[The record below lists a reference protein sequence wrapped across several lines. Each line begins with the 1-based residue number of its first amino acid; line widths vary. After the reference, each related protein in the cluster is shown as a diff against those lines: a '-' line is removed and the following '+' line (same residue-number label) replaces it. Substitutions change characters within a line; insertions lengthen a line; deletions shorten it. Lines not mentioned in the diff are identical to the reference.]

1 MSQMTNPGRLIIIS
15 GPSGSGKSTVVQ
27 RLLAECQLPL
37 ELSVSATTRSP
48 RPGEVDGKDYHFL
61 SHESFTQKREAGE
74 FLEAKEVFGLGT
86 WYGTLRSVVSAGLNQ
101 GKWVILEIDVQGA
114 LAVLGEFPQAITV
127 FVHPGSMTEL
137 ENRLRHRATDSED
150 AIRRRLD
157 VAAEEMALR
166 HHYTH
171 EIINETLD
179 KTVGQ
184 LDQLLQQYQGEKI
197 PCSKS

>member
-1 MSQMTNPGRLIIIS
+1 
-15 GPSGSGKSTVVQ
+15 
-27 RLLAECQLPL
+27 
-37 ELSVSATTRSP
+37 
-48 RPGEVDGKDYHFL
+48 
-61 SHESFTQKREAGE
+61 
-74 FLEAKEVFGLGT
+74 
-86 WYGTLRSVVSAGLNQ
+86 
-101 GKWVILEIDVQGA
+101 
-114 LAVLGEFPQAITV
+114 
-127 FVHPGSMTEL
+127 MTEL

>member
-1 MSQMTNPGRLIIIS
+1 MTCGKLIIIS
-15 GPSGSGKSTVVQ
+15 GPSGAGKSSVVK
-27 RLLAECQLPL
+27 RLIAESSLPL
-37 ELSVSATTRSP
+37 TLSVSATTRLP
-48 RPGEVDGKDYHFL
+48 RPGEVDGRDYHFL
-61 SHESFTQKREAGE
+61 SHEDFSLRRERGE
-74 FLEAKEVFGLGT
+74 FLECKEVFGRGT
-86 WYGTLRSVVSAGLNQ
+86 WYGTLLETVSTGLNL
-101 GKWVILEIDVQGA
+101 GKWLILEIDVQGA